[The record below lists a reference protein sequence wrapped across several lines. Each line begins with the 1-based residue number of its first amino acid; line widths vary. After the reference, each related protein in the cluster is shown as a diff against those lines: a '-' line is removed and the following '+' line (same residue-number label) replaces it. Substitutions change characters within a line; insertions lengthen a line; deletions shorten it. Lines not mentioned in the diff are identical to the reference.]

1 MARSLFVPISLAAA
15 LTLAGC
21 ASSTPEATSTED
33 SSCAGVQLLVDYAD
47 LGPAPVD
54 ECVSV
59 SGSTSAADVLAAAGL
74 STEGTA
80 DYGDAIVCRVSG
92 KPAATDIIATT
103 SGDYSET
110 CATMP
115 SADAYWSLW
124 VKRGGAWD
132 YAQVGF
138 NELQLAPGEGLA
150 LSFNVN
156 NTATAPSNSS
166 GQ

>member
-1 MARSLFVPISLAAA
+1 MARSLFIPLSLAASLA
-15 LTLAGC
+15 LAGC
-21 ASSTPEATSTED
+21 ASTTPAAVSTTDAG
-33 SSCAGVQLLVDYAD
+33 CAGVQLLVDYAN

-54 ECVSV
+54 ECIEVTE
-59 SGSTSAADVLAAAGL
+59 STSAADVLAAAGL

-92 KPAATDIIATT
+92 EPRADQVIVTA
-103 SGDYSET
+103 SGDYTES
-110 CATMP
+110 CAKMP

-124 VKRGGAWD
+124 VQQGGAWD

-138 NELQLAPGEGLA
+138 NELKLAPGEGLA

-156 NTATAPSNSS
+156 NTATAPSN
-166 GQ
+166 